1 MSYEFKISTDCKK
14 RGSCGRKR
22 KPPMN
27 RFAQAKKSKE
37 TESDRVDCVQ
47 TDSVD
52 KVSVES
58 GIPAKTAIEKRRSE
72 NATPTPTRSEM
83 KLHDIYKSSDEP

>member
-14 RGSCGRKR
+14 RGSCARKR

-52 KVSVES
+52 NVSVE
-58 GIPAKTAIEKRRSE
+58 
-72 NATPTPTRSEM
+72 
-83 KLHDIYKSSDEP
+83 